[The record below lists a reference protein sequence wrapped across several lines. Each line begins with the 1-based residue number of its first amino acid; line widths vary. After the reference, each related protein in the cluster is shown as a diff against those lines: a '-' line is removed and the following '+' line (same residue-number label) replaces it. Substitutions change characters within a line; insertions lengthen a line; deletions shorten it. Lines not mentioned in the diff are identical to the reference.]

1 MNILSPS
8 ILSADFW
15 RLGEQIEEVERAGAR
30 YLHIDVMDGIFVPSI
45 SFGLPILHSIRRK
58 TDLFLDVHLMIEC
71 PERYIQEFA
80 ASGADLI
87 NVHLEASKDVAGT
100 LKAIRDCNKKAALT
114 IKPETSVDDLIPY
127 LDQIDMVLVM
137 TVEPGFG
144 GQQLIRPC
152 LDKVRQLRKLIKE
165 RNLKIDIEVD
175 GGVNQDNMEE
185 IIQAGANVIVAGS
198 AVFVGD
204 ISANIKKLQEQM
216 GIQ

>member
-198 AVFVGD
+198 AVFIGD